1 MNKKVYIFANNHLL
15 DTHHIE
21 SLDIKQ
27 DDICFVFNY
36 MYHSFPILKDLGY
49 KNIYAFLRY
58 IDLIDRKDI
67 YDEFLGGF
75 EFLEKQHN
83 FKKLITIC
91 DDNIPSEYIEY
102 VDIPH
107 ENIKYNIV
115 NKIGITY
122 PNGISVPT
130 SGFLGYAYAKYLF
143 PEYQIVLVGFTG
155 HLPDGRESTDDRH
168 DYRWEQNYYKENNII
183 MINLD

>member
-1 MNKKVYIFANNHLL
+1 MKRVYLFANNHLL
-15 DTHHIE
+15 DTHHIK

-36 MYHSFPILKDLGY
+36 MHHSFPILKSLGH

-58 IDLIDRKDI
+58 IDPQDRKHL

-75 EFLEKQHN
+75 EFLEEQHN

-91 DDNIPSEYIEY
+91 GENSEYIEY
-102 VDIPH
+102 IDIPH
-107 ENIKYNIV
+107 ENIGYDLLEKLEIS
-115 NKIGITY
+115 Y

-130 SGFLGYAYAKYLF
+130 TGFLGYAYAKCLF
-143 PEYQIVLVGFTG
+143 PEHEIILVGFTG
-155 HLPDGRESTDDRH
+155 HLPDGNEYTGNRH
-168 DYRWEQNYYKENNII
+168 DYKWEQNYYKQNNVK
-183 MINLD
+183 MIRLE